1 MVDSLS
7 TDVGG
12 LTMSDYGAR
21 ILRRWWI
28 TALCVVLG
36 LVAALAYASY
46 NGKEYNSTS
55 LVLVTP
61 TDALQAASAGR
72 GGSINLDTEAQI
84 VRSVGVANASKT
96 LMRSSETSAKLL
108 HAVAV
113 TVPPNSQVL
122 AITYTASTP
131 RGAQGGSHAFAQ
143 AYLDQRT
150 GDVVAA
156 VKAQTATLTGQIS
169 DLTTQ
174 LKKVTGQIASLP
186 SNSSDRAYAE
196 AQKTILSSQIMAL
209 NSRLAPLRE
218 ASPTPGRIITDA
230 PLPIKPSSPSSAIV
244 VIGGLMAGL
253 LLGLALAA
261 LVGWADRRVR
271 RPADV
276 THRTTLPVLGSLRPT
291 GRRKAPGPVPGEDV
305 DRVRNVLTRSRGQA
319 PVMIQVMTTS
329 RRAASASVSLPLSA
343 SLAQSGPTVL
353 VLLQPDS
360 PIPGWLGVPG
370 GPGLSEYL
378 AGEAR
383 LGDVLHKVDSL
394 PGLSV
399 IGCGLDPTALRRLVA
414 SELGGERLA
423 ALRTSSAHVVLD
435 TPDITKAALS
445 QSMVAKSDIVILAAE
460 IGRTNLRGLVAC
472 ATEVERFDGVVAGV
486 VLAPST
492 KRSWRPPSED
502 RPDQSGPGR
511 KIKARVELKA
521 GQADEPSGTRS
532 ASGLAEASAN
542 SK

>member
-1 MVDSLS
+1 
-7 TDVGG
+7 
-12 LTMSDYGAR
+12 MSDYGAR

-28 TALCVVLG
+28 TALCVVVGLLG
-36 LVAALAYASY
+36 ALAYSSY
-46 NGKEYNSTS
+46 NGKTYNSTS

-61 TDALQAASAGR
+61 TDALQAA
-72 GGSINLDTEAQI
+72 GGKGGINLDTEAQI
-84 VRSVGVANASKT
+84 VRSVGVATASKK
-96 LMRSSETSAKLL
+96 LMRSDEPPARLL

-150 GDVVAA
+150 ADVVAA
-156 VKAQTATLTGQIS
+156 VKAQSATLTGQIS

-230 PLPIKPSSPSSAIV
+230 PLPTKPSSPSSSIV

-271 RPADV
+271 RAADIS
-276 THRTTLPVLGSLRPT
+276 HRTTLPVLGALRPT
-291 GRRKAPGPVPGEDV
+291 RRRGVPSPIPGEDV

-329 RRAASASVSLPLSA
+329 RQAASAAVSVPLAA
-343 SLAQSGPTVL
+343 SLAQSGPTTL
-353 VLLQPDS
+353 VLMQPDS
-360 PIPGWLGVPG
+360 PVPTWLGLLP

-383 LGDVLHKVDSL
+383 LSDVLTKIDAV

-399 IGCGLDPTALRRLVA
+399 IGCGLDHTSLRRLVA

-423 ALRTSSAHVVLD
+423 ALRTAAAHVVLD

-445 QSMVAKSDIVILAAE
+445 QSMVGKSDVTILAAE
-460 IGRTNLRGLVAC
+460 IGRTNLRSLVAG
-472 ATEVERFDGVVAGV
+472 ATEVERFDGVLAGV
-486 VLAPST
+486 VLAPGT
-492 KRSWRPPSED
+492 KRSWRPLLED
-502 RPDQSGPGR
+502 PQGRSGPGR
-511 KIKARVELKA
+511 EVRDGVQS
-521 GQADEPSGTRS
+521 GTSSNGSDEYSGTRS
-532 ASGLAEASAN
+532 GSGLAEAAAN